1 MKPIYI
7 LHENA
12 EWVAPLH
19 EAFKKLNV
27 PAKEWF
33 VNEAHIEFDCAPED
47 AIYYNRMSA
56 SSHTRGHRYAPELTR
71 VIDKWLGLHD
81 VTVVNGSG
89 VIDLEVCKI
98 SQYAALQK
106 AGIATPKTQAVVG
119 SDLIVAAAEK
129 FNTWPLII
137 KPNRGGKGLGVE
149 KFNTLDDVKLGLRR
163 LKADAPLDGIWLLQE
178 YVKST
183 QPYIIRCEYVGGKFL
198 YAVKVSTEGGFELC
212 PADGCS
218 IEDAFCPAFADSQ
231 PADNQEKDKFEITT
245 ALDDSPL
252 IELHEKFL
260 ADNHI
265 DIAGIEV
272 ISDENGNW
280 YSYDVNTNTNYNSK
294 AEIKAGVAK
303 SGMQAIAEYLV
314 QLAENTNHTK

>member
-7 LHENA
+7 LHENE
-12 EWVAPLH
+12 EWIVPLRD
-19 EAFKKLNV
+19 AFDSLNV

-33 VNEAHIEFDCAPED
+33 VNKGHIEFDTVPEN
-47 AIYYNRMSA
+47 AVYYNRMSA

-71 VIDKWLGLHD
+71 VIDRWLGLHD
-81 VTVVNGSG
+81 VTMVNGSS

-106 AGIATPKTQAVVG
+106 AGIKTPKTQAVVG
-119 SDLIVAAAEK
+119 SEHILAAAEK
-129 FNTWPLII
+129 FNSWPVIV

-149 KFNTLDDVKLGLRR
+149 KFDSLDDVKQAIAR
-163 LKADAPLDGIWLLQE
+163 LADDDPLDGIYLLQE
-178 YVKST
+178 YVKSE
-183 QPYIIRCEYVGGKFL
+183 QPYIVRCEYVGGKFL

-218 IEDAFCPAFADSQ
+218 IENAFCPAFEDDEPQ
-231 PADNQEKDKFEITT
+231 QQEKFEITT
-245 ALDDSPL
+245 LLDDSPL
-252 IELHEKFL
+252 IKLHEQFL
-260 ADNHI
+260 ADNNI

-272 ISDENGNW
+272 IQDSSGTW

-294 AEIKAGVAK
+294 AEIKAGVPK

-314 QLAENTNHTK
+314 DLAEKA

>member
-1 MKPIYI
+1 MKSIYI
-7 LHENA
+7 LHENE
-12 EWVAPLH
+12 EWIVPLR
-19 EAFKKLNV
+19 EAFDKLNV

-33 VNEAHIEFDCAPED
+33 VNEGHIEFDTVPED
-47 AIYYNRMSA
+47 AVYYNRMSA
-56 SSHTRGHRYAPELTR
+56 SSHTRDHRYAPELTR
-71 VIDKWLGLHD
+71 VIDKWLGLNNA
-81 VTVVNGSG
+81 TLVNGNG

-106 AGIATPKTQAVVG
+106 VGIATPKTQAVVG
-119 SDLIVAAAEK
+119 GDFIVSAAEK

-149 KFNTLDDVKLGLRR
+149 KFDSLDDVKLGLRR
-163 LKADAPLDGIWLLQE
+163 LKADSLLDGIWLLQE

-183 QPYIIRCEYVGGKFL
+183 EPYIVRCEYVGGKFL

-218 IEDAFCPAFADSQ
+218 IENTFCPAFEDDK
-231 PADNQEKDKFEITT
+231 PAPEKDKFEITNI
-245 ALDDSPL
+245 LDDSPL
-252 IELHEKFL
+252 IKLHEQFL

-272 ISDENGNW
+272 ICDENGKW

-294 AEIKAGVAK
+294 AEIKACVPK
-303 SGMQAIAEYLV
+303 SGMEAIADYLV
-314 QLAENTNHTK
+314 QLAESS

>member
-7 LHENA
+7 LHENE
-12 EWVAPLH
+12 EWIVPLR
-19 EAFKKLNV
+19 EAFDKLNV

-33 VNEAHIEFDCAPED
+33 VNEGHIEFDSVPED
-47 AIYYNRMSA
+47 AVYYNRMSA
-56 SSHTRGHRYAPELTR
+56 SSHTRGHRFAPELTR
-71 VIDKWLGLHD
+71 VIDQWLGLHQ
-81 VTVVNGSG
+81 VTLVNGNG

-119 SDLIVAAAEK
+119 SELIVSAAEK

-149 KFNTLDDVKLGLRR
+149 KFDSINEVKLAVRR
-163 LKADAPLDGIWLLQE
+163 LNEDAPLDGIWLLQE
-178 YVKST
+178 YVRPT
-183 QPYIIRCEYVGGKFL
+183 EPYIVRCEYVDGKFL

-218 IEDAFCPAFADSQ
+218 IEDAFCPAFEEDK
-231 PADNQEKDKFEITT
+231 PEETKDKFEITHI
-245 ALDDSPL
+245 LDDSPL
-252 IELHEKFL
+252 IGLHEKFL
-260 ADNHI
+260 ADNKI

-272 ISDENGNW
+272 IRDESGTW

-294 AEIKAGVAK
+294 AEIKAGVPK

-314 QLAENTNHTK
+314 RLAEGS

>member
-1 MKPIYI
+1 MKSIYI
-7 LHENA
+7 LHENE
-12 EWVAPLH
+12 EWIVPLR
-19 EAFKKLNV
+19 EAFDKLNV

-33 VNEAHIEFDCAPED
+33 VNEGHIEFDTVPED
-47 AIYYNRMSA
+47 AVYYNRMSA
-56 SSHTRGHRYAPELTR
+56 SSHTRDHRYAPELTR
-71 VIDKWLGLHD
+71 VIDKWLGLNNA
-81 VTVVNGSG
+81 TLVNGKG

-106 AGIATPKTQAVVG
+106 VGIATPKTQAVVG
-119 SDLIVAAAEK
+119 ADFIISAAEK

-149 KFNTLDDVKLGLRR
+149 KFDSLDDVKLGLRR
-163 LKADAPLDGIWLLQE
+163 LKADSPLDGIWLLQE

-183 QPYIIRCEYVGGKFL
+183 EPYIVRCEYVGGKFL

-218 IEDAFCPAFADSQ
+218 IENAFCPAFEDDKSA
-231 PADNQEKDKFEITT
+231 QEKDKFEITDI
-245 ALDDSPL
+245 LDNSPL
-252 IELHEKFL
+252 IKLHEQFL
-260 ADNHI
+260 ADNQI

-272 ISDENGNW
+272 ICDESGKW

-294 AEIKAGVAK
+294 AEIKAGVPK
-303 SGMQAIAEYLV
+303 SGMQAIADYLV
-314 QLAENTNHTK
+314 QLAEQS

>member
-7 LHENA
+7 LHENE
-12 EWVAPLH
+12 EWIVPLR
-19 EAFKKLNV
+19 EAFDKLNV

-33 VNEAHIEFDCAPED
+33 VNEGHIEFDTVPEN
-47 AIYYNRMSA
+47 AVYYNRMSA

-81 VTVVNGSG
+81 VTLVNGNG

-119 SDLIVAAAEK
+119 SELIVSAAEK

-149 KFNTLDDVKLGLRR
+149 KFDSINEVKLAVRR
-163 LKADAPLDGIWLLQE
+163 LNEDAPLDGIWLLQE
-178 YVKST
+178 YVKSDE
-183 QPYIIRCEYVGGKFL
+183 PYIVRCEYVGGKFL

-218 IEDAFCPAFADSQ
+218 IENAFCPAFEEEE
-231 PADNQEKDKFEITT
+231 PQEKEKFEITT
-245 ALDDSPL
+245 LLDDSPL
-252 IELHEKFL
+252 IKLHEKFL
-260 ADNHI
+260 AENNI

-272 ISDENGNW
+272 IRDASGTW

-294 AEIKAGVAK
+294 AEVKAGVPK
-303 SGMQAIAEYLV
+303 SGMQRSP
-314 QLAENTNHTK
+314 NT

>member
-7 LHENA
+7 LHENE
-12 EWVAPLH
+12 EWIVPLQH
-19 EAFKKLNV
+19 AFEKLNV
-27 PAKEWF
+27 PAKAWF
-33 VNEAHIEFDCAPED
+33 VNQAHIEFDSIPED

-71 VIDKWLGLHD
+71 VIDKWLSLHN
-81 VTVVNGSG
+81 VTVVNGNG

-106 AGIATPKTQAVVG
+106 AGIATPRTQAVVG
-119 SDLIVAAAEK
+119 SELIVSAAEK

-149 KFNTLDDVKLGLRR
+149 KFNSINELKIALRR
-163 LKADAPLDGIWLLQE
+163 LKEDAPLDGIWLLQE
-178 YVKST
+178 YIQSE

-212 PADGCS
+212 PADGCA
-218 IEDAFCPAFADSQ
+218 IENTFCPAFEHEQPSQ
-231 PADNQEKDKFEITT
+231 NHTAEKFEVTT
-245 ALDDSPL
+245 QLDSYPL
-252 IELHEKFL
+252 IKQHERFL
-260 ADNHI
+260 SDNHI

-272 ISDENGNW
+272 ICDASGKW

-294 AEIKAGVAK
+294 AETRAGLPK
-303 SGMQAIAEYLV
+303 SGMEAIADYLV
-314 QLAENTNHTK
+314 QLAEKTNL